1 MRAADCRVLSLR
13 RMNSAGNKASGR
25 RGRRGFGRRHP
36 LRTAGFLLLWAHQLA
51 EGERIF
57 GNGKAC
63 RGYHL
68 NLNTQD
74 GCTNNGNYPPQ
85 WTSPDQIDRMF
96 FDLAG
101 DCCKFFFPNA
111 ACEVYNVCEE
121 VDAPDIA
128 GQEPGNTQ
136 SESADIA
143 EETAPPA
150 PASTTGTISTA
161 TYGNGE
167 ACRGYHLNLSTQDGC
182 TNNGNYPPQWTSP
195 DQIDRM
201 FFDLAGDCCKFFFPN
216 AACEVTNVCEDE
228 V

>member
-1 MRAADCRVLSLR
+1 MLWADQPISRRARREDAHLGTEGVRRTERRAEGHDVRAADCRVLSLR

-111 ACEVYNVCEE
+111 ACEV
-121 VDAPDIA
+121 
-128 GQEPGNTQ
+128 
-136 SESADIA
+136 
-143 EETAPPA
+143 
-150 PASTTGTISTA
+150 
-161 TYGNGE
+161 
-167 ACRGYHLNLSTQDGC
+167 
-182 TNNGNYPPQWTSP
+182 
-195 DQIDRM
+195 
-201 FFDLAGDCCKFFFPN
+201 
-216 AACEVTNVCEDE
+216 TNVCEDE